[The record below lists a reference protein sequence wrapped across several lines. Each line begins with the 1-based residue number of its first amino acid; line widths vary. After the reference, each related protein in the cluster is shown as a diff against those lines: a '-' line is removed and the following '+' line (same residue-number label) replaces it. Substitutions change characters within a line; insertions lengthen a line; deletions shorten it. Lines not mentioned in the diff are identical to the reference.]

1 MNFPTYADAQ
11 VYYQWGFDISF
22 CVEGGAITPDQFK
35 EITGKDYGEETTE
48 TAGDATPSAGSSES
62 TGSTAQS
69 EQVKNNETAP
79 VTE

>member
-35 EITGKDYGEETTE
+35 EITGKDYGEKANGNGRRCHTL
-48 TAGDATPSAGSSES
+48 GR
-62 TGSTAQS
+62 
-69 EQVKNNETAP
+69 VF
-79 VTE
+79 